1 MDDMPQTIPETDPL
15 ILNHA
20 PIGASPGGILAR
32 MDARYVFL
40 TGVVFMLYPLSRFL
54 PAPGRIETARQSAR
68 GSSGRIGTKEPGK
81 MATGSSFW
89 ESLGSEK
96 LALPAIGRAM

>member
-32 MDARYVFL
+32 MD
-40 TGVVFMLYPLSRFL
+40 
-54 PAPGRIETARQSAR
+54 
-68 GSSGRIGTKEPGK
+68 GK
-81 MATGSSFW
+81 TNEFKKFDPIWFKYFIFGIVSW
-89 ESLGSEK
+89 N
-96 LALPAIGRAM
+96 AL